1 MMPLRAQR
9 PGPEIRRADS
19 RWLAIGA
26 LVFVISSG
34 GVFAA
39 RELYRATAP
48 HPHIE
53 TFLRRTKYYAN
64 SLLRQGRLKKR

>member
-1 MMPLRAQR
+1 MMPQRAQR
-9 PGPEIRRADS
+9 PGPDVRRTDS

-26 LVFVISSG
+26 LVFALASG
-34 GVFAA
+34 GIFAA

-53 TFLRRTKYYAN
+53 QLLRRTKYYAN
-64 SLLRQGRLKKR
+64 SLLRQGRLKRK

>member
-1 MMPLRAQR
+1 MMPARAQR
-9 PGPEIRRADS
+9 PSRAGS
-19 RWLAIGA
+19 RGWDAALAIAA
-26 LVFVISSG
+26 LVFVVASG

-53 TFLRRTKYYAN
+53 SFLRRTKYYAN
-64 SLLRQGRLKKR
+64 SLLRQGRLKRK